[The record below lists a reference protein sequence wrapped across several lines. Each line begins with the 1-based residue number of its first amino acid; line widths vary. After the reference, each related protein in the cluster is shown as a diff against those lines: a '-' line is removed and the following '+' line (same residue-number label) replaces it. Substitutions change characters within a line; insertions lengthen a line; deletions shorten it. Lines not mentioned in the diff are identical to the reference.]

1 MSFNETSCDIH
12 LSAEGDG
19 THLAAICN
27 NDEGSGLT
35 TDLLLDRCLGNRDGK
50 INLMKCRSNRDFNLL
65 CAVGHFEWG
74 GTNFSKS
81 AKNITFSTEGPD
93 RKPILCSE
101 LRNSSGEYVSDK
113 IDLTDHIANV
123 EGELQYMQSED

>member
-1 MSFNETSCDIH
+1 MSFNKTSCNIH

-35 TDLLLDRCLGNRDGK
+35 TEVLLDKYLGNKD
-50 INLMKCRSNRDFNLL
+50 
-65 CAVGHFEWG
+65 GHFEWG

-81 AKNITFSTEGPD
+81 ARNITCRTEGPD
-93 RKPILCSE
+93 RKPILRCE
-101 LRNSSGEYVSDK
+101 LRNSSGEYVPDK
-113 IDLTDHIANV
+113 TDLTDHIANV
-123 EGELQYMQSED
+123 EGELQYAQPED